1 MAQGLTCL
9 DQPVGS
15 VRPGGTEH
23 LARRRS
29 GAGPGRERDARA
41 AQLAGQ
47 RFGAPKRKISGAG
60 RAVLRPWS
68 VLGAGCA
75 FLLLWSRCAL
85 WAGRAAPL
93 LPWPRCVRR
102 AGRAALLVLQ
112 HRREGLIAW
121 SPAFLTCAEYL
132 GETAEIDCCGGE
144 QPSDPGL
151 LVPNAALV
159 CHAQHA
165 DLQPAAG

>member
-15 VRPGGTEH
+15 VWPGGTEH
-23 LARRRS
+23 LTRRRS

-47 RFGAPKRKISGAG
+47 RFGAPKRKIFGT
-60 RAVLRPWS
+60 
-68 VLGAGCA
+68 
-75 FLLLWSRCAL
+75 
-85 WAGRAAPL
+85 
-93 LPWPRCVRR
+93 
-102 AGRAALLVLQ
+102 GRAALLVPQ
-112 HRREGLIAW
+112 HRREGLIAR
-121 SPAFLTCAEYL
+121 SPAFLTCAEHL
-132 GETAEIDCCGGE
+132 GEAAEIDCCGGQ

-151 LVPNAALV
+151 LVPSAALV

-165 DLQPAAG
+165 DLQPAAGQSEQHGPKRGDGRCIRPALQQGPGVLKARRRTARP